1 MQDAAPTHAAVQ
13 PYPSRTAIIAAIA
26 ALVIGGAIATG
37 VWWLTDNDVDI
48 LPEADTATR
57 VIVSSP
63 VEPGSGT
70 IAKDEARL
78 AAAIGV
84 APAVAATG
92 EGTATKDEA
101 GSAAAITVN
110 PSTGQATITK
120 GKASEG
126 ESVTVNPS
134 TGQAT
139 ITKGSKASEA
149 ESQTGPGANK
159 D

>member
-1 MQDAAPTHAAVQ
+1 MQGAAPTHAEVQ
-13 PYPSRTAIIAAIA
+13 PHPSRTPIIAAIA